1 MAQATFSCPFGPI
14 HLESTPLRFRL
25 SAKTAFVPLLLLF
38 PANPLRWASPGAA
51 RDWAKRPRGT
61 AQDGH
66 FSAHIRPP
74 YPLWPFGSS
83 PPDRGSRP
91 RTLVTGVIPWVGQNI
106 SGAQNLSGWSKFQPG
121 HWALGLQKL
130 GPGAVP
136 KRRLGFLSQRS
147 RCVFTVGAAFGRPRA
162 RTARPYTGIAKDGT
176 LGCPKHRSTSVQPLR
191 KTGGVL
197 VIL

>member
-1 MAQATFSCPFGPI
+1 MTDEGAISPKSLPPGGKVPPKGADEVAMI
-14 HLESTPLRFRL
+14 ERFR
-25 SAKTAFVPLLLLF
+25 S
-38 PANPLRWASPGAA
+38 SQG
-51 RDWAKRPRGT
+51 D
-61 AQDGH
+61 
-66 FSAHIRPP
+66 I
-74 YPLWPFGSS
+74 S
-83 PPDRGSRP
+83 PPAGGEFLSQRWERNQRIAGGRGRRALRAHRTAYP
-91 RTLVTGVIPWVGQNI
+91 RSPITGVTTLAWRWI
-106 SGAQNLSGWSKFQPG
+106 SGAQNLSGWSKFPPG

-176 LGCPKHRSTSVQPLR
+176 LGCPKRRSTSVRPLR